1 MGFHH
6 ALHHAVKVLGGDRM
20 LGIDEPIVVELGEDV
35 AVGIDDGGRLD
46 HQGWWQLK
54 AWRWAAVS
62 HSWKTARM
70 TQTFLASRRL
80 PRMR

>member
-46 HQGWWQLK
+46 HQG
-54 AWRWAAVS
+54 
-62 HSWKTARM
+62 
-70 TQTFLASRRL
+70 
-80 PRMR
+80 